1 MRLNIN
7 SLFKII
13 SAVKEY
19 LFSYQKFGK
28 KFQLINSLSDLESF
42 INERSA
48 YVTQTTL
55 YGYLKT
61 RMGLKYA
68 LMFSEDIFIQSVN
81 KSKWNIFVVAAS
93 DLTLFTV
100 SILSNRNQLNLT
112 NDGITKVYN
121 SVLND
126 QITKGMPE
134 ELLNSALEK
143 FKDRINNTNINFY
156 SKEKPFESSGLALYE
171 WSPIADNLKVLD
183 KEIVLNSIKNKWMHV
198 INDFDKLSKNFKN

>member
-1 MRLNIN
+1 
-7 SLFKII
+7 
-13 SAVKEY
+13 
-19 LFSYQKFGK
+19 
-28 KFQLINSLSDLESF
+28 
-42 INERSA
+42 
-48 YVTQTTL
+48 
-55 YGYLKT
+55 
-61 RMGLKYA
+61 MGLKYA

-100 SILSNRNQLNLT
+100 SILSNRNQLNLS
-112 NDGITKVYN
+112 NDGITKVYK

-156 SKEKPFESSGLALYE
+156 SKEKPFELSGLALYE

-183 KEIVLNSIKNKWMHV
+183 KEIVLNSIKK
-198 INDFDKLSKNFKN
+198 INGCT

>member
-1 MRLNIN
+1 M
-7 SLFKII
+7 
-13 SAVKEY
+13 EY
-19 LFSYQKFGK
+19 
-28 KFQLINSLSDLESF
+28 
-42 INERSA
+42 
-48 YVTQTTL
+48 
-55 YGYLKT
+55 
-61 RMGLKYA
+61 
-68 LMFSEDIFIQSVN
+68 
-81 KSKWNIFVVAAS
+81 IFVVAAS

-100 SILSNRNQLNLT
+100 SILSNRNQLNLS
-112 NDGITKVYN
+112 NDGITKVYK

-156 SKEKPFESSGLALYE
+156 SKEKPFELSGLALYE

-198 INDFDKLSKNFKN
+198 INDFDKLSKNFK